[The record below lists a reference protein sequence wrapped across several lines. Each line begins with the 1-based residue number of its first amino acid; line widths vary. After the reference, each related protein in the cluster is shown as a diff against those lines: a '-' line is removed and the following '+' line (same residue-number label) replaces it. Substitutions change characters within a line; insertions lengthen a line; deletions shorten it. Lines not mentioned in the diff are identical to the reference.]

1 MKSLI
6 RQLVST
12 APVLTDGAWGTQLQA
27 RGLEPGSCPDAWNL
41 SDPERVE
48 EVARAYVEAG
58 SHIILTNTFG
68 ANRIALARHGLQG
81 ETEEINRVGVEI
93 SRRAAGARARVVA
106 SVGPCGKL
114 LVAEEITEKEIA
126 EAFEEQAHVLATAGA
141 DAIVIETMSDLAEA
155 KLALAAARRTGLPVI
170 ACMTFDSGRE
180 HDRTMMGTTPE
191 QAAAEL
197 TAAGADVIG
206 ANCGQGAE
214 GYISICERLHAATN
228 LPLWIKP
235 NAGLPEVLEGRMVY
249 HETPQSFSHHA
260 QALVGAGASFVGGCC
275 GTTPAFILELSIHLH
290 AGGKA

>member
-1 MKSLI
+1 M
-6 RQLVST
+6 
-12 APVLTDGAWGTQLQA
+12 QA

-41 SDPERVE
+41 LHPELVA

-58 SHIILTNTFG
+58 GQVILTNTFG
-68 ANRIALARHGLQG
+68 ANRIALARHGLDG
-81 ETEEINRVGVEI
+81 KTAEINRAGVDI
-93 SRRAAGARARVVA
+93 SRRAAGVRAQVFA
-106 SVGPCGKL
+106 SMGPCGKL
-114 LVAEEITEKEIA
+114 LVAEEVTEKEIA
-126 EAFEEQAHVLATAGA
+126 EAFEEQAHALATAGT

-155 KLALAAARRTGLPVI
+155 KLALAAAQTAGLPVV

-214 GYISICERLHAATN
+214 GYIAICERLRAATN

-235 NAGLPEVLEGRMVY
+235 NAGLPEVSEGQMVY
-249 HETPQSFSHHA
+249 HETPQSFARHA
-260 QALVGAGASFVGGCC
+260 QALVAAGASFVGGCC
-275 GTTPAFILELSIHLH
+275 GTTPAFILELSRHLR
-290 AGGKA
+290 AAGKA